1 MVRLERLN
9 VVYETE
15 DEVWIDELKQMG
27 FKVVGGAAPEE
38 VGGTVPEAID
48 WNKMTVKELKAYAE
62 ENGIDLGNADTKNE
76 IIAVIEGE

>member
-15 DEVWIDELKQMG
+15 DEVWIEELKQMG
-27 FKVVGGAAPEE
+27 FEVVGGAAPETKGNAPE
-38 VGGTVPEAID
+38 TVD

-62 ENGIDLGNADTKNE
+62 ENGIDLGSADTKNE
-76 IIAVIEGE
+76 IIAAIEGE